1 MDIAI
6 IVGLDVVNGIASLIL
21 ISAGLAVIFGMMKI
35 INLAHGE
42 FLMLGAYATV
52 LSVSAGANIWLAML
66 VIAPVFVGLVGVIV
80 ERCLIQFLYGRLVDT
95 MLATWG
101 LSLMIVGATTMIFGN
116 TIVGVASPLGSFTVG
131 AYQSSLYTP
140 FLAVMAILLMATV
153 WAVMR
158 YTRVG
163 LIARAVMQNPEMAAT
178 LGVNPTRVYM
188 ATFGVGA
195 AMSGLAG
202 GLLAPIAGVVPTMG
216 AAYIAKAFITVV
228 GGGTSILWGLIT
240 ASGLFGFINQIAAFL
255 TTPVFGEVIL
265 FVAAVGLIR
274 MLPTGIAGK
283 FFKGRL

>member
-1 MDIAI
+1 MDLAI
-6 IVGLDVVNGIASLIL
+6 IVGLDVISGIASLVL

-52 LSVSAGANIWLAML
+52 LSVSAGVNIWFAML

-101 LSLMIVGATTMIFGN
+101 LSLVIVGATTMIFGN
-116 TIVGVASPLGSFTVG
+116 TIVGVSSPLGGFQVG

-140 FLAVMAILLMATV
+140 FLALMAVFLMTAV
-153 WAVMR
+153 FGVMR
-158 YTRVG
+158 YTRAG

-178 LGVNPTRVYM
+178 LGVNPARVYM
-188 ATFGVGA
+188 ATFGAGA

-202 GLLAPIAGVVPTMG
+202 GLLAPVAGVVPTMG

-228 GGGTSILWGLIT
+228 GGGTSLLWGLIS

-265 FVAAVGLIR
+265 FIAAVVLIR
-274 MLPTGIAGK
+274 LLPTGIAGR

>member
-6 IVGLDVVNGIASLIL
+6 IVGLDVVSGIASLVL

-52 LSVSAGANIWLAML
+52 LSVSAGVNIWIAML

-80 ERCLIQFLYGRLVDT
+80 ERCLIRFLYGRLVDS

-101 LSLMIVGATTMIFGN
+101 LSLVIVGGTTMIFGN
-116 TIVGVASPLGSFTVG
+116 TIVGVSSPLGGFQVG

-140 FLAVMAILLMATV
+140 FLALMALLLMTAV
-153 WAVMR
+153 FVVMR
-158 YTRVG
+158 YTRAG
-163 LIARAVMQNPEMAAT
+163 LIARAVMQNPDMAAT
-178 LGVNPTRVYM
+178 LGVNPARVYM
-188 ATFGVGA
+188 ATFGIGA

-216 AAYIAKAFITVV
+216 AAFIAKAFITVV
-228 GGGTSILWGLIT
+228 GGGTSILWGLIS

-265 FVAAVGLIR
+265 FIAAVILIR
-274 MLPTGIAGK
+274 MLPTGISGR

>member
-6 IVGLDVVNGIASLIL
+6 IVGLDVVSGIASLVL

-52 LSVSAGANIWLAML
+52 LSVSAGVNIWFAML
-66 VIAPVFVGLVGVIV
+66 VIAPVFVGLVGVVV
-80 ERCLIQFLYGRLVDT
+80 ERCLIRFLYGRLVDS

-101 LSLMIVGATTMIFGN
+101 LSLVIVGGTTMIFGN
-116 TIVGVASPLGSFTVG
+116 TIVGVSSPLGGFQVG

-140 FLAVMAILLMATV
+140 FLALMALLLMLIV
-153 WAVMR
+153 YGVMR
-158 YTRVG
+158 YTRAG
-163 LIARAVMQNPEMAAT
+163 LIARAVMQNPGMAAT
-178 LGVNPTRVYM
+178 LGVNPARVYM
-188 ATFGVGA
+188 ATFGIGA

-216 AAYIAKAFITVV
+216 AAFIAKAFITVV
-228 GGGTSILWGLIT
+228 GGGTSILWGLIS

-265 FVAAVGLIR
+265 FVAAVILIR
-274 MLPTGIAGK
+274 MLPTGISGR

>member
-6 IVGLDVVNGIASLIL
+6 IVGLDVISGIASLLL

-52 LSVSAGANIWLAML
+52 LSVSAGVNIWFAML
-66 VIAPVFVGLVGVIV
+66 VISPVFVGLVGVIV

-101 LSLMIVGATTMIFGN
+101 LSLVIVGGTTMILGN
-116 TIVGVASPLGSFTVG
+116 TIVGVASPLGGFSVG
-131 AYQSSLYTP
+131 QYQSSLYTP
-140 FLAVMAILLMATV
+140 FLAVMAILLMVLV

-158 YTRVG
+158 FTRVG
-163 LIARAVMQNPEMAAT
+163 LIARAVMQNPDMAAT
-178 LGVNPTRVYM
+178 LGVNPARVYM
-188 ATFGVGA
+188 ATFGAGA

-202 GLLAPIAGVVPTMG
+202 GLLAPVAGIMPTMG

-265 FVAAVGLIR
+265 FVGAVVLIR
-274 MLPTGIAGK
+274 MLPTGISGK
-283 FFKGRL
+283 FFKGRM

>member
-6 IVGLDVVNGIASLIL
+6 IVGLDIISGIASLLL

-42 FLMLGAYATV
+42 FLMLGAYTTV
-52 LSVSAGANIWLAML
+52 LSVSAGVNIWIAML
-66 VIAPVFVGLVGVIV
+66 VISPIVVGLIGVIV

-101 LSLMIVGATTMIFGN
+101 LSLVIVGATTMIFGN
-116 TIVGVASPLGSFTVG
+116 TIVGVASPLGGFKVG
-131 AYQSSLYTP
+131 QYQSSLYTP
-140 FLAVMAILLMATV
+140 FLAIMAVLLMLLI

-158 YTRVG
+158 FTRAG
-163 LIARAVMQNPEMAAT
+163 LIARAVMQNPDMAAT
-178 LGVNPTRVYM
+178 LGVNPAKIYM
-188 ATFGVGA
+188 ATFGAGA

-202 GLLAPIAGVVPTMG
+202 GLLAPVAGIVPTMG

-265 FVAAVGLIR
+265 FAAAVVLIR
-274 MLPTGIAGK
+274 LLPTGISGK

>member
-6 IVGLDVVNGIASLIL
+6 IVGLDVVNGIASLVL

>member
-1 MDIAI
+1 
-6 IVGLDVVNGIASLIL
+6 
-21 ISAGLAVIFGMMKI
+21 MMKI

-116 TIVGVASPLGSFTVG
+116 TIAGVSSPLGSFTVG

>member
-6 IVGLDVVNGIASLIL
+6 IVGLDVVSGIASLVL

-52 LSVSAGANIWLAML
+52 LSVSAGVNIWFAML

-80 ERCLIQFLYGRLVDT
+80 ERCLIRFLYGRLVDS

-101 LSLMIVGATTMIFGN
+101 LSLVIVGGTTMIFGN
-116 TIVGVASPLGSFTVG
+116 TIVGVSSPLGGFQVG

-140 FLAVMAILLMATV
+140 FLALMAFLLMTAV
-153 WAVMR
+153 FVVMR
-158 YTRVG
+158 YTRAG
-163 LIARAVMQNPEMAAT
+163 LIARAVMQNPDMAAT
-178 LGVNPTRVYM
+178 LGVNPARVYM
-188 ATFGVGA
+188 ATFGIGA

-216 AAYIAKAFITVV
+216 AAFIAKAFITVV
-228 GGGTSILWGLIT
+228 GGGTSVLWGLVS

-265 FVAAVGLIR
+265 FIAAVVLIR
-274 MLPTGIAGK
+274 MLPTGISGR

>member
-116 TIVGVASPLGSFTVG
+116 TIAGVASPLGSFTVG
-131 AYQSSLYTP
+131 AFQSSLYTP

>member
-6 IVGLDVVNGIASLIL
+6 IVGLDVVNGIASLVL

-52 LSVSAGANIWLAML
+52 LSVSAGVNIWFAML

-80 ERCLIQFLYGRLVDT
+80 ERCLIRFLYGRLVDS

-101 LSLMIVGATTMIFGN
+101 LSLVIVGGTTMIFGN
-116 TIVGVASPLGSFTVG
+116 TIVGVSSPLGGFQVG

-140 FLAVMAILLMATV
+140 FLALMAVLLMTAV
-153 WAVMR
+153 FGVMR
-158 YTRVG
+158 YTRAG

-178 LGVNPTRVYM
+178 LGVNPARVYM
-188 ATFGVGA
+188 ATFGIGA

-216 AAYIAKAFITVV
+216 AAFIAKAFITVV
-228 GGGTSILWGLIT
+228 GGGTSVLWGLIS
-240 ASGLFGFINQIAAFL
+240 ASGLFGFVNQVAAFL

-265 FVAAVGLIR
+265 FVAAVILIR
-274 MLPTGIAGK
+274 MLPTGISGR

>member
-1 MDIAI
+1 
-6 IVGLDVVNGIASLIL
+6 
-21 ISAGLAVIFGMMKI
+21 
-35 INLAHGE
+35 
-42 FLMLGAYATV
+42 
-52 LSVSAGANIWLAML
+52 
-66 VIAPVFVGLVGVIV
+66 
-80 ERCLIQFLYGRLVDT
+80 
-95 MLATWG
+95 
-101 LSLMIVGATTMIFGN
+101 MIVGATTMIFGN
-116 TIVGVASPLGSFTVG
+116 TIAGVASPLGSFTVG
-131 AYQSSLYTP
+131 AFQSSLYTP
-140 FLAVMAILLMATV
+140 FLAVMAVLLMATV

-163 LIARAVMQNPEMAAT
+163 LIARAVMQNPDMAAT

-188 ATFGVGA
+188 ATFGAGA

-274 MLPTGIAGK
+274 MLPTGISGK

>member
-240 ASGLFGFINQIAAFL
+240 ASGLFGSINQIAAFL

>member
-1 MDIAI
+1 
-6 IVGLDVVNGIASLIL
+6 
-21 ISAGLAVIFGMMKI
+21 
-35 INLAHGE
+35 
-42 FLMLGAYATV
+42 
-52 LSVSAGANIWLAML
+52 
-66 VIAPVFVGLVGVIV
+66 
-80 ERCLIQFLYGRLVDT
+80 

-101 LSLMIVGATTMIFGN
+101 LSLVIVGGTTMIFGN
-116 TIVGVASPLGSFTVG
+116 TIVGVASPLGGFQVG

-140 FLAVMAILLMATV
+140 FLALMAILLMTAV

-158 YTRVG
+158 FTRAG

-178 LGVNPTRVYM
+178 LGVNPARVYM

-202 GLLAPIAGVVPTMG
+202 GLLAPVAGVVPTMG

-228 GGGTSILWGLIT
+228 GGGTSILWGLIS
-240 ASGLFGFINQIAAFL
+240 ASGIFGFINQIAAFL

-265 FVAAVGLIR
+265 FIAAVVLIR
-274 MLPTGIAGK
+274 LLPTGISGR

>member
-6 IVGLDVVNGIASLIL
+6 IVGLDVVSGIASLVL

-52 LSVSAGANIWLAML
+52 LSVSAGVNIWFAML

-80 ERCLIQFLYGRLVDT
+80 ERCLIQFLYGRLIDT

-101 LSLMIVGATTMIFGN
+101 LSLVIVGGTTMIFGN
-116 TIVGVASPLGSFTVG
+116 TIVGVASPLGGFQVG

-140 FLAVMAILLMATV
+140 FLAVMAILLMTAV

-158 YTRVG
+158 YTRAG

-178 LGVNPTRVYM
+178 LGVNPARVYM
-188 ATFGVGA
+188 ATFGIGA

-202 GLLAPIAGVVPTMG
+202 GLLAPVAGVVPTMG

-228 GGGTSILWGLIT
+228 GGGTSLLWGLIS

-265 FVAAVGLIR
+265 FIAAVILIR
-274 MLPTGIAGK
+274 MLPTGIAGR

>member
-6 IVGLDVVNGIASLIL
+6 IVGLDVVSGIASLVL

-52 LSVSAGANIWLAML
+52 LSVSAGVNIWFAML
-66 VIAPVFVGLVGVIV
+66 VIAPVFVGLVGMIV
-80 ERCLIQFLYGRLVDT
+80 ERCLIQFLYGRLVDS

-101 LSLMIVGATTMIFGN
+101 LSLVIVGGTTMIFGN
-116 TIVGVASPLGSFTVG
+116 TIVGVSSPLGGFQVG

-140 FLAVMAILLMATV
+140 FLALMALLLMTAV
-153 WAVMR
+153 FGVMR
-158 YTRVG
+158 FTRAG
-163 LIARAVMQNPEMAAT
+163 LIARAVMQNPDMAAT
-178 LGVNPTRVYM
+178 LGVNPARVYM
-188 ATFGVGA
+188 ATFGLGA

-216 AAYIAKAFITVV
+216 AAFIAKAFITVV
-228 GGGTSILWGLIT
+228 GGGTSILWGLIS

-265 FVAAVGLIR
+265 FIAAIILIR
-274 MLPTGIAGK
+274 LLPTGISGR

>member
-6 IVGLDVVNGIASLIL
+6 IVGLDVVSGIASLVL

-52 LSVSAGANIWLAML
+52 LSVNAGVNIWFAML
-66 VIAPVFVGLVGVIV
+66 VIAPLFVGLVGVIV

-101 LSLMIVGATTMIFGN
+101 LSLVIVGGTTMIFGN
-116 TIVGVASPLGSFTVG
+116 TIVGVSSPLGGFQVG

-140 FLAVMAILLMATV
+140 FLALMALFLMTAV
-153 WAVMR
+153 FGVMR
-158 YTRVG
+158 YTRAG
-163 LIARAVMQNPEMAAT
+163 LIARAVMQNPDMAAT
-178 LGVNPTRVYM
+178 LGVNPARVYM
-188 ATFGVGA
+188 ATFGAGA

-202 GLLAPIAGVVPTMG
+202 GLLAPVAGVVPTMG

-228 GGGTSILWGLIT
+228 GGGTSVLWGLIS

-265 FVAAVGLIR
+265 FIAAVILIR
-274 MLPTGIAGK
+274 LLPTGISGR